1 MLSGEVRRRGPF
13 VTEQE
18 ARMVLASV
26 SAAEGVVFSDATR
39 TSRPQTRREDRP
51 PPDNAHR
58 LTSYSPA
65 AILPLRTFCKM
76 LSPMASPGYM
86 RKGVLHVVDFFIS
99 SSLPPKE
106 MVFVEGKMLDA
117 QV

>member
-1 MLSGEVRRRGPF
+1 
-13 VTEQE
+13 
-18 ARMVLASV
+18 
-26 SAAEGVVFSDATR
+26 
-39 TSRPQTRREDRP
+39 
-51 PPDNAHR
+51 
-58 LTSYSPA
+58 
-65 AILPLRTFCKM
+65 M

-86 RKGVLHVVDFFIS
+86 RKGVLHVVDFFVS

>member
-1 MLSGEVRRRGPF
+1 MPV
-13 VTEQE
+13 
-18 ARMVLASV
+18 
-26 SAAEGVVFSDATR
+26 
-39 TSRPQTRREDRP
+39 
-51 PPDNAHR
+51 
-58 LTSYSPA
+58 
-65 AILPLRTFCKM
+65 TFCKM

-86 RKGVLHVVDFFIS
+86 RKGVLDVVDFFVS